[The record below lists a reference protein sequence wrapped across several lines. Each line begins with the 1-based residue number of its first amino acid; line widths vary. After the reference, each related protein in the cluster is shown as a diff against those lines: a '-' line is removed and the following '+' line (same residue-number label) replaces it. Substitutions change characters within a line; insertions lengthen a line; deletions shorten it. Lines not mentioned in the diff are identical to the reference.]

1 MFTLR
6 MFDVLSLVPLN
17 KSMLK
22 CLLSSFLSDN
32 QSEVFEEFFFE
43 IFALDF
49 LQIKISF
56 QAVIQLLLCR
66 KKLVR
71 DLNNWIIVSKTVW
84 IQIWTETV
92 WDKTLKVVLDVE
104 NKLLLEKWLLKQK
117 GFNQKD
123 VYEFSNAKHESN
135 LG

>member
-1 MFTLR
+1 

-104 NKLLLEKWLLKQK
+104 NKLLLEK
-117 GFNQKD
+117 
-123 VYEFSNAKHESN
+123 
-135 LG
+135 